1 MQIKL
6 VGKEKNRQK
15 SSYRSLMFIFIRPF
29 SHTPEFT
36 LSNYITDAK

>member
-1 MQIKL
+1 MQIRL

-15 SSYRSLMFIFIRPF
+15 NNYRSLMSIIIRPF
-29 SHTPEFT
+29 RYTPEFT